1 MGYDCIVL
9 AKQVPDTKRVTGK
22 AMNDDGTVNRAALPA
37 IFNPEDLNALEM
49 ALQIKDRYGGRVT
62 IITMG
67 PPMAGEILREALYRG
82 ADQAILITDR
92 RAAVSDTLA
101 TSYILSRAVRKL
113 GQYDLVVCGRQAID
127 GDTAQVGPQLAEKLG
142 LVQITYLDQPPE
154 LFDGRIRGRRNV
166 GHGWELVEARLPVLL
181 TVTGEANT
189 PRPPAAKKIM
199 RHKAAR
205 TLAEIQRE
213 VAAEMTDAS
222 DAERQAEAAKRQEAL
237 LARALLIPQW
247 DLDDL
252 EADLAWVGLAGSPTM
267 VHRVQYIVL
276 TGSEYKNIE
285 PTDEGIRG
293 LVHELIEEHTIG

>member
-1 MGYDCIVL
+1 
-9 AKQVPDTKRVTGK
+9 
-22 AMNDDGTVNRAALPA
+22 
-37 IFNPEDLNALEM
+37 
-49 ALQIKDRYGGRVT
+49 
-62 IITMG
+62 
-67 PPMAGEILREALYRG
+67 
-82 ADQAILITDR
+82 
-92 RAAVSDTLA
+92 
-101 TSYILSRAVRKL
+101 
-113 GQYDLVVCGRQAID
+113 
-127 GDTAQVGPQLAEKLG
+127 
-142 LVQITYLDQPPE
+142 
-154 LFDGRIRGRRNV
+154 
-166 GHGWELVEARLPVLL
+166 
-181 TVTGEANT
+181 
-189 PRPPAAKKIM
+189 M